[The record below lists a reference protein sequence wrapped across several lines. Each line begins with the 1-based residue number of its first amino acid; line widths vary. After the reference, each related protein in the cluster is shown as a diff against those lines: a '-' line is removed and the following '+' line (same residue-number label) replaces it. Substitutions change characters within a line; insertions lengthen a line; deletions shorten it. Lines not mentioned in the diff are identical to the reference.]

1 MKTETTTRPAEE
13 TTEPLIFAEFVLGEK
28 LDKEDCKA
36 AQEDC
41 KAAQEDWVNKLKA
54 KFVNVREMPVQNPS
68 PYNYFAQSCCE
79 LKISELST
87 LDNMITQSV
96 YKIYRTGEGKFVE

>member
-13 TTEPLIFAEFVLGEK
+13 GTEPLIFAEFVLGEK

-36 AQEDC
+36 AQED
-41 KAAQEDWVNKLKA
+41 WVNKLKA
-54 KFVNVREMPVQNPS
+54 KFVNVRGMPVQNPS

>member
-28 LDKEDCKA
+28 LDK
-36 AQEDC
+36 EDC